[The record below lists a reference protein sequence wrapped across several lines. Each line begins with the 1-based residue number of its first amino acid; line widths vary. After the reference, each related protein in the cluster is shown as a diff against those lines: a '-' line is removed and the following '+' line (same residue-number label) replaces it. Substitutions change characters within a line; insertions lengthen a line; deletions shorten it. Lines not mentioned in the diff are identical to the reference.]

1 MVGSPYP
8 FGAEPPQPDA
18 DMLHRIAENTV
29 QSRVAA
35 EVSDNSVVLRQ
46 DGRPTSTLA
55 APLAASAAQPAPEP
69 VAQPAP
75 MPAAE
80 PVVEPASAAPFAGD
94 SIAAK
99 LQRIRSVVAQE
110 AEITEQ
116 TAPFYSEDEHADA
129 VPVKAASAPVDL
141 SVTEE
146 TPDEQADVENAEAT
160 ADSVEADSTA
170 EDAAD
175 EVTDTELEVAED
187 TTTDANESDDSD
199 DTVIADALEALEADD
214 DPVAVEDEAEVAEN
228 IFEAEVPRSRILV
241 QKVSREE
248 VEAAQQGDEVVS
260 DEAELSEEAEAAL
273 LRELSDVEAD
283 IDDATT
289 EETTAEDTSEAVQD
303 DVAPDAAEDTLV
315 ADAVEEAEIASDDDD
330 SAKEEARA
338 ERKAR
343 RSRMLE
349 SEDAAL
355 NRLMDATRTRMS
367 DDDEGAV
374 RRASIAH
381 LKAAVAATKADDS
394 IAEAAAKE
402 EERELDQY
410 RDDLARV
417 VRPVRS
423 RAIEGEEGE
432 ARPST
437 LMLVSEQRIEKDKS
451 DAPAAPEADVRP
463 RRVATAGN
471 LALEEQFEDVDAN
484 AQPAGDT
491 ETFTEFAQRVKALEL
506 PDLLEAAA
514 AHYSYVEKT
523 KEFTRPMLMRKISTL
538 ESGTIPSREEG
549 LRCFGALLRDN
560 KIIRSGNGKFVLS
573 DTTRFASEARN
584 EAG

>member
-1 MVGSPYP
+1 MVGENKILTVSYGTFSCTLEGFDDPFSTMKAIAEYFRDLAAEDRF

-175 EVTDTELEVAED
+175 EVTDT
-187 TTTDANESDDSD
+187 
-199 DTVIADALEALEADD
+199 
-214 DPVAVEDEAEVAEN
+214 
-228 IFEAEVPRSRILV
+228 
-241 QKVSREE
+241 
-248 VEAAQQGDEVVS
+248 
-260 DEAELSEEAEAAL
+260 
-273 LRELSDVEAD
+273 
-283 IDDATT
+283 
-289 EETTAEDTSEAVQD
+289 
-303 DVAPDAAEDTLV
+303 
-315 ADAVEEAEIASDDDD
+315 
-330 SAKEEARA
+330 
-338 ERKAR
+338 
-343 RSRMLE
+343 
-349 SEDAAL
+349 
-355 NRLMDATRTRMS
+355 
-367 DDDEGAV
+367 
-374 RRASIAH
+374 
-381 LKAAVAATKADDS
+381 
-394 IAEAAAKE
+394 
-402 EERELDQY
+402 
-410 RDDLARV
+410 DL
-417 VRPVRS
+417 
-423 RAIEGEEGE
+423 
-432 ARPST
+432 
-437 LMLVSEQRIEKDKS
+437 
-451 DAPAAPEADVRP
+451 
-463 RRVATAGN
+463 
-471 LALEEQFEDVDAN
+471 
-484 AQPAGDT
+484 
-491 ETFTEFAQRVKALEL
+491 
-506 PDLLEAAA
+506 
-514 AHYSYVEKT
+514 
-523 KEFTRPMLMRKISTL
+523 
-538 ESGTIPSREEG
+538 
-549 LRCFGALLRDN
+549 
-560 KIIRSGNGKFVLS
+560 
-573 DTTRFASEARN
+573 
-584 EAG
+584 